1 MIRCIPLALAAVAA
15 FTFLAGDDAARAAGY
30 RGYDKVIPSV
40 GGGENNAQNIDIIEN
55 LGEIVS
61 RDYTFVDGYGV
72 KVSVGQV
79 LDQGKPVIVTMG
91 YFQCPLLCNLVHEGL
106 VKAIKASGLKL
117 GQDFN
122 ALAISVDPNEKLKSA
137 NTNQRM
143 LLRNLGASKHQGADS
158 GWPFVMPVAGSTL
171 ENSAA
176 KAMSDQL
183 GFRYF
188 YDAASKQ
195 FAHAAVAF
203 ILTPTGKISRY
214 VYGVDFNPQTLR
226 MAVVEAG
233 GGRVGTTIDRVL
245 LSCFKYDPMS
255 RKYTPFVS
263 GFVRIG
269 AGLSGLALFTLLG
282 VLWWKEIQMRKHP
295 VGRTA

>member
-1 MIRCIPLALAAVAA
+1 MIRRLPLAIAAVSACW
-15 FTFLAGDDAARAAGY
+15 AGAGVAQAAGY

-40 GGGENNAQNIDIIEN
+40 GGGENNAQNIDVVEN
-55 LGEIVS
+55 LGESVP
-61 RDYTFVDGYGV
+61 RDLTFVDGYGV
-72 KVSVGQV
+72 NVSVGQV

-106 VKAIKASGLKL
+106 VKAIKSSGLKL

-122 ALAISVDPNEKLKSA
+122 ALAVSVDPNEKVRSA
-137 NTNQRM
+137 NTNQRL
-143 LLRNLGASKHQGADS
+143 LLRNLGASKHSGADS
-158 GWPFVMPVAGSTL
+158 GWPFVMPVPGSTL

-176 KAMSDQL
+176 KAMSDKL

-188 YDAASKQ
+188 YDAESKQ

-203 ILTPTGKISRY
+203 VLTPTGKISRY
-214 VYGVDFNPQTLR
+214 VYGVDFDPQTLR

-269 AGLSGLALFTLLG
+269 AGLSGLALLTLLG